1 MKKGLKWKIV
11 GSRLRWS
18 VQIQR
23 MNEKKLKKRA
33 CKQEDGGRCKKR
45 KTITKVV
52 G

>member
-33 CKQEDGGRCKKR
+33 NKKM
-45 KTITKVV
+45 VV
-52 G
+52 GVRRGRP